1 MIPSFNSIISM
12 KYGMSRN
19 AARCRAATVEA
30 FERSIRTAAGTSE
43 RIYRHEEGDVKL
55 GGEIQGK
62 PDNMQLWAI
71 ESSLL
76 LNMHEKHCH
85 GVELKDP
92 TGTMTSKRTGDAYV
106 DDKDTLASAP
116 ETNTIEEG
124 VENIQKNA
132 QFLAILITLVGQA
145 FAFHKCFW
153 QGLCWM
159 TLGGYYIIK
168 TRDKFETWKYGYKT
182 IEGRQQ
188 RLNTGTTISP
198 MTA

>member
-1 MIPSFNSIISM
+1 MYAMRKLMTWEYFRFVKETVLSFPGDLQSNFDRMIASFNSIISM

-132 QFLAILITLVGQA
+132 QF
-145 FAFHKCFW
+145 W
-153 QGLCWM
+153 R
-159 TLGGYYIIK
+159 Y
-168 TRDKFETWKYGYKT
+168 
-182 IEGRQQ
+182 
-188 RLNTGTTISP
+188 
-198 MTA
+198 